1 LLTTKDKVM
10 ELLIFKAE
18 IFTKAPGKKAKW
30 TEEEHSLLLKAIF
43 IKGKCKEIL
52 KMD

>member
-1 LLTTKDKVM
+1 M

-18 IFTKAPGKKAKW
+18 IFTKAHGKKAKW
-30 TEEEHSLLLKAIF
+30 AEEEHSQLLKAIF
-43 IKGKCKEIL
+43 MRGRCKAIL